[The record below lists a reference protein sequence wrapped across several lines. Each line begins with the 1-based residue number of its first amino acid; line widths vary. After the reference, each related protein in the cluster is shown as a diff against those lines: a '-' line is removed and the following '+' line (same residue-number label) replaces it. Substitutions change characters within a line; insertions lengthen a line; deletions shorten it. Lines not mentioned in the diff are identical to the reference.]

1 MWSRRPSAEPSFLN
15 IVVSSRAGVSAAAPI
30 RFKDFQESD
39 LILYVAYFLKGPL
52 GPPSSCPWL
61 AVSPDA
67 CATSL
72 DVAAERL
79 ESRVKCITEAAQRK
93 RKNMPEAPETQT
105 DPADPPPKNKQSRH
119 RSPHGAASQGERPS
133 TLFLR
138 QGTGLDS

>member
-1 MWSRRPSAEPSFLN
+1 M
-15 IVVSSRAGVSAAAPI
+15 SAAAPT

-61 AVSPDA
+61 AVSRDA

-72 DVAAERL
+72 NVAAERL
-79 ESRVKCITEAAQRK
+79 ESRFKCITEAAQRK

-105 DPADPPPKNKQSRH
+105 DPADPPPKKAVQTQVSSR
-119 RSPHGAASQGERPS
+119 RGVPRRETFNSFSEGRELDW
-133 TLFLR
+133 TLS
-138 QGTGLDS
+138 GLLELLYGCWGC

>member
-1 MWSRRPSAEPSFLN
+1 M
-15 IVVSSRAGVSAAAPI
+15 SAAAPI

-61 AVSPDA
+61 AVSRDA

-72 DVAAERL
+72 NVAAERL

-93 RKNMPEAPETQT
+93 RKNMAEAPETQT
-105 DPADPPPKNKQSRH
+105 DPADQKKAVQTQVSSR
-119 RSPHGAASQGERPS
+119 RSVPRRETFNSFSEGRELDW
-133 TLFLR
+133 TLS
-138 QGTGLDS
+138 GLLELFYGCWGC